1 MKFSAVPLSK
11 VGRIT
16 KTHGYEGNVR
26 IDFDDSYNINQK
38 EPLFLMFHQK
48 PVPFFIT
55 SFSGSNPFVVTLYTI
70 DSLEKAQDILGK
82 DVFAALG
89 DTEEEDDLSWVGFKL
104 IDTQLG
110 EIGTIQDIIENTA
123 QDIIVTQYKGQ
134 ECLIPFVEEFI
145 EAVDDENQTLT
156 LNLPEGLL
164 DLES

>member
-1 MKFSAVPLSK
+1 
-11 VGRIT
+11 
-16 KTHGYEGNVR
+16 
-26 IDFDDSYNINQK
+26 
-38 EPLFLMFHQK
+38 
-48 PVPFFIT
+48 
-55 SFSGSNPFVVTLYTI
+55 VVTLYTI